1 MSVKYLLVCF
11 LIVKFPNSLNPPNI
25 NMLSIS
31 ELLLILEI
39 YCIIICKNLI
49 ALLFLLTKVYTQ
61 NCQMDILIRYFD
73 HVENRVKV
81 RYLDSTFFGHAALQD
96 LFIQFT
102 QALLKLDTNKMLQV
116 STDGPFANLKFFEK
130 LQKDHLE
137 NEQHELINIGGCG
150 LHTIHGAFKTGAEST
165 SWNIRKRLHGSYQ
178 ILHDSPAPRDDFET
192 ITASNIYSFNFCATW
207 SFTFL
212 FLSFELILNIT
223 QYHAN

>member
-1 MSVKYLLVCF
+1 MFPDSKISKFFESTKYKYVINFGIAPYFRDILYNHLQKSGCF
-11 LIVKFPNSLNPPNI
+11 VISFDESLND
-25 NMLSIS
+25 
-31 ELLLILEI
+31 
-39 YCIIICKNLI
+39 
-49 ALLFLLTKVYTQ
+49 YTQ
-61 NCQMDILIRYFD
+61 NCQRDILIRYFD

>member
-49 ALLFLLTKVYTQ
+49 ALLFLSTKVYTQ

-96 LFIQFT
+96 L
-102 QALLKLDTNKMLQV
+102 L
-116 STDGPFANLKFFEK
+116 SNL
-130 LQKDHLE
+130 H
-137 NEQHELINIGGCG
+137 
-150 LHTIHGAFKTGAEST
+150 
-165 SWNIRKRLHGSYQ
+165 KRY
-178 ILHDSPAPRDDFET
+178 
-192 ITASNIYSFNFCATW
+192 
-207 SFTFL
+207 
-212 FLSFELILNIT
+212 
-223 QYHAN
+223 